1 MDSLFTHLRW
11 KMPEWNILIRRQ
23 GRHKGKINYSQSKP
37 EWKIEIRFWVE
48 GFGIVCLLAYFFYRS
63 YVALIVLIPG
73 IWFYRKEKVKRFG
86 KKRKTVLEQQFK
98 ETLVSVQTNLQS
110 GYSVENAFKESYQY
124 VVDLYGEKSDMAEEL
139 MWIKKGLSN
148 GDTLEHLLL
157 DLGRRCPQSAI
168 EDFAN
173 IYVIACKSG
182 GGWTEV
188 IVKIVA
194 GINQRMEIQQEI
206 ETMIHGKK
214 LESRIM
220 CIIPFFILFYMDV
233 TSKGYF
239 DVLYHN
245 LAGIMIMTVC
255 LGIYIFAFLI
265 SEKITE
271 I

>member
-1 MDSLFTHLRW
+1 MEV
-11 KMPEWNILIRRQ
+11 K
-23 GRHKGKINYSQSKP
+23 
-37 EWKIEIRFWVE
+37 FWVE

-63 YVALIVLIPG
+63 YVALMVLIPG
-73 IWFYRKEKVKRFG
+73 IWFYRKENVKRFA

-124 VVDLYGEKSDMAEEL
+124 VVDLYGKKSDMAEEL

-157 DLGRRCPQSAI
+157 DLGRRCPQSAL

-214 LESRIM
+214 MESRIM

-255 LGIYIFAFLI
+255 LGIYIFAFLM

>member
-1 MDSLFTHLRW
+1 MEV
-11 KMPEWNILIRRQ
+11 K
-23 GRHKGKINYSQSKP
+23 
-37 EWKIEIRFWVE
+37 FWVE

-63 YVALIVLIPG
+63 YVALMVLIPG
-73 IWFYRKEKVKRFG
+73 IWFYRKEKVKRFA

-124 VVDLYGEKSDMAEEL
+124 VVDLYGKKSDMAEEL

-157 DLGRRCPQSAI
+157 DLGRRCPQSAL

-214 LESRIM
+214 MESRIM

-255 LGIYIFAFLI
+255 LGIYIFAFLM

>member
-1 MDSLFTHLRW
+1 MEV
-11 KMPEWNILIRRQ
+11 K
-23 GRHKGKINYSQSKP
+23 
-37 EWKIEIRFWVE
+37 FWME
-48 GFGIVCLLAYFFYRS
+48 GFCIVCLLAYFFYRS
-63 YVALIVLIPG
+63 YVALMVLIPG
-73 IWFYRKEKVKRFG
+73 IWIYRKEKVKRFA

-124 VVDLYGEKSDMAEEL
+124 VVDLYGKNSDMAEEL

-157 DLGRRCPQSAI
+157 DLGRRCPQSAV

-214 LESRIM
+214 MESRIM

-255 LGIYIFAFLI
+255 LGIYIFAFLM